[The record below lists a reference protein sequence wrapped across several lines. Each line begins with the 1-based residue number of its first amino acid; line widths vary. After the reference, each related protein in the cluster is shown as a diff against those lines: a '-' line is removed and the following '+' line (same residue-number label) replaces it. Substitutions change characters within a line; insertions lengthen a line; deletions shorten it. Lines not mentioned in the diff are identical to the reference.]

1 MVPLVQGN
9 FEDGSLIFGTAFCGH
24 AIERSVDKDQV
35 IDRLGVIVG
44 FAAGAARRRS
54 V

>member
-9 FEDGSLIFGTAFCGH
+9 LEDGSLVFGDALRGH
-24 AIERSVDKDQV
+24 AIERSVYEDHV
-35 IDRLGVIVG
+35 VDRLGVIVG